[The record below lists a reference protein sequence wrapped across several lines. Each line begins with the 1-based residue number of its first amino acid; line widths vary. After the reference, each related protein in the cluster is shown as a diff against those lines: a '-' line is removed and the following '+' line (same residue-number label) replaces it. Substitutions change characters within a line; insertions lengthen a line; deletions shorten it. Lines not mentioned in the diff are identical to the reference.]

1 VELCE
6 RLGIPCFGQAS
17 DMSAFGPEMCLT
29 SIVDNWGPHYIK
41 TAQEVL
47 DGTWKP
53 EQPWDGLKEG
63 GLIVTPYNKNVPAD
77 VAAAADAVKNG
88 QIDGSF
94 HIFRGPLEL
103 KHPSD
108 PALNVSIADGVA
120 PDDGVLLSMQ
130 TYAEGV
136 EVIA

>member
-1 VELCE
+1 
-6 RLGIPCFGQAS
+6 
-17 DMSAFGPEMCLT
+17 MCLT
-29 SIVDNWGPHYIK
+29 SIVDNWGPHYIR
-41 TAQEVL
+41 TAKAVL

-53 EQPWDGLKEG
+53 AQPWDGLKDG

-94 HIFRGPLEL
+94 HIFKGPLKDKDGGEF
-103 KHPSD
+103 
-108 PALNVSIADGVA
+108 VADGVT
-120 PDDGVLLSMQ
+120 PDDGFLLSMQ